1 MWWILHISMRTFFVL
16 RKSSFLSWPCRFFSK
31 WFSPNPG
38 DVFNWSSLVKACKFA
53 VKRDSIPKFFL
64 EVTKGIERLQNAFDE
79 IHFSDS
85 SSEQVTITWRTTSL
99 GKSILT
105 NTATK
110 IGIHH
115 ILFCGDNFTSKNF
128 KKLSLLESLF
138 NIIINNNL
146 TITFTKKCKANSRQ
160 FTYIY
165 IYKHT
170 YF

>member
-1 MWWILHISMRTFFVL
+1 MISTFT
-16 RKSSFLSWPCRFFSK
+16 K
-31 WFSPNPG
+31 
-38 DVFNWSSLVKACKFA
+38 KACKFA

-64 EVTKGIERLQNAFDE
+64 EVSKGIERLQNAFDE

-85 SSEQVTITWRTTSL
+85 NSEQVTVTWRTTSL

-128 KKLSLLESLF
+128 KKLSLVESLF

-146 TITFTKKCKANSRQ
+146 TITFTKKCRANSRQ

-165 IYKHT
+165 IHKHT
-170 YF
+170 HFKKLSVGEGAPETLIKCYGFM